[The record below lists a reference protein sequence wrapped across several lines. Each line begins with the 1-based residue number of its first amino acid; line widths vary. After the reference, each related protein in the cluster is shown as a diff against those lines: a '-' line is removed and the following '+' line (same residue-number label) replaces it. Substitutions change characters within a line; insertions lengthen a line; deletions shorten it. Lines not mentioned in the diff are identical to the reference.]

1 MGRGEGAALYIY
13 KRGYTKEGEGE
24 RVAYW
29 LKGALCNPPSKL
41 GGKIATEAFA
51 TGPRACKAA
60 PEIPGWLEME
70 MGVQSS
76 QHSIIDSFLWL
87 ADMAVNR

>member
-1 MGRGEGAALYIY
+1 MGGGGRGYE
-13 KRGYTKEGEGE
+13 KKEKT
-24 RVAYW
+24 YW

-51 TGPRACKAA
+51 MGPRACKAA

-70 MGVQSS
+70 IGVQSS
-76 QHSIIDSFLWL
+76 QHSIMDSFFWL